1 MEASSS
7 SSGPRPTA
15 WIVIAV
21 ICALAAIGLGI
32 WAFTTKSDLD
42 DANATIAKQKKE
54 LASSQQAATAEEQ
67 QLTSFGRRER
77 AAYRRVRRGL
87 IRENVKAAGLRKRIK
102 DEAAQLQ
109 QTRTDVANAQGQ
121 AQKDQ
126 ALLAQARSKARLASA
141 CSASSVDAL
150 NRFFDA
156 STTKAGAKAAV
167 AQLESTQQECQT
179 ASGGS

>member
-67 QLTSFGRRER
+67 QLSSFGRRER
-77 AAYRRVRRGL
+77 AAYRRVRRRL
-87 IRENVKAAGLRKRIK
+87 IREDVEAAGLQKRIK
-102 DEAAQLQ
+102 EEAARLQ
-109 QTRTDVANAQGQ
+109 QAQTDVANAQGQ
-121 AQKDQ
+121 SEKED
-126 ALLAQARSKARLASA
+126 ALLKQAQSKARLATA

-167 AQLESTQQECQT
+167 AQLESTQQECQN

>member
-7 SSGPRPTA
+7 SSGARPTV

-77 AAYRRVRRGL
+77 AAYRRVR
-87 IRENVKAAGLRKRIK
+87 ENATAAGLQKKVK

-109 QTRTDVANAQGQ
+109 KAQTEVANAQGQ
-121 AQKDQ
+121 DQKEEAQLKQ
-126 ALLAQARSKARLASA
+126 AQAKARLATA

>member
-7 SSGPRPTA
+7 SGGARPTA

-42 DANATIAKQKKE
+42 DANATIAKQKKA

-67 QLTSFGRRER
+67 QLSSFGRRER

-87 IRENVKAAGLRKRIK
+87 IRENAKAAGLQKRIK

-109 QTRTDVANAQGQ
+109 QARTDVANAQGQ
-121 AQKDQ
+121 SEKEG
-126 ALLAQARSKARLASA
+126 ALLKQAQSKARLATA
-141 CSASSVDAL
+141 CSASSIDAL

-156 STTKAGAKAAV
+156 TTTRQGARAAV
-167 AQLESTQQECQT
+167 AQLESTQQECKT